1 MSLTR
6 IPAGYVP
13 LTDAA
18 PLITA
23 QEMGFAAEERLTLD
37 LHRAPS
43 WSSLRDMLA
52 YGQVDAAQMLSP
64 VPVAAALGLGGASA
78 QFSVL
83 SVLSVNGT
91 VIGVSSKLAS
101 KMAAEGYGFS
111 FDDAVSAGRAL
122 AAASGGELR
131 IGVPFPF
138 SMHAE
143 LLAYWLEGLGL
154 EPSQDICIRTVP
166 PPMMADAL
174 RLGGIDAFCVGEPWG
189 SIAVE
194 QGAGAL
200 LLPGRAIWSFAP
212 EKVLAVRSA
221 WPDTEPS
228 LSSRLIRALW
238 RAGRWLADP
247 SSRSLAA
254 EILSSRQYLDLPA
267 EIIERGLLGKFTV
280 TAQGLQ
286 REAPGFAGF
295 HDGAAGFPWRSQA
308 QWIALQ
314 LAKRNG
320 LDPQAALEKAA
331 PVFRSDLYRTALSG
345 TGAELP
351 AASSK
356 LEGALD
362 AGTLAAGE
370 SDAATLLPNQF
381 FDGRV
386 FDPLTA
392 RW

>member
-1 MSLTR
+1 MSLAR

-18 PLITA
+18 PLIAA

-52 YGQVDAAQMLSP
+52 FGQVDAAQMLAP

-91 VIGVSSKLAS
+91 VIGVSSRLAS
-101 KMAAEGYGFS
+101 KMAAAGYSFS
-111 FDDAVSAGRAL
+111 FGDAVAAGRAL

-143 LLAYWLEGLGL
+143 LLAYWLDGLGL
-154 EPSQDICIRTVP
+154 DPSQDIGIRTVP
-166 PPMMADAL
+166 PPLMADAI
-174 RLGGIDAFCVGEPWG
+174 RRGGIDAFCVGEPWG

-212 EKVLAVRSA
+212 EKVLAVRSNWA
-221 WPDTEPS
+221 ETEPS
-228 LSSRLIRALW
+228 LSGRLIRALW

-254 EILSSRQYLDLPA
+254 EILSSREYLDLPA

-286 REAPGFAGF
+286 REAPGFVGF

-320 LDPQAALEKAA
+320 LDPQAALEKAEH
-331 PVFRSDLYRTALSG
+331 VFRSDLYRKALSG

-351 AASSK
+351 GASSK

-370 SDAATLLPNQF
+370 SEPVALLPNRF

-386 FDPLTA
+386 FDPLA
-392 RW
+392 AG

>member
-18 PLITA
+18 PLIAA

-91 VIGVSSKLAS
+91 VIGAGSRLAGRLT
-101 KMAAEGYGFS
+101 AAGHRFS
-111 FDDAVSAGRAL
+111 FDDAVSAGQAL
-122 AAASGGELR
+122 IAASDRPLR

-143 LLAYWLEGLGL
+143 LLTYWLEGLGL
-154 EPSQDICIRTVP
+154 NTAQDIVIRTVP
-166 PPMMADAL
+166 PPLMARAIRSGD
-174 RLGGIDAFCVGEPWG
+174 IDAFCVGEPWG

-194 QGAGAL
+194 QGDGAL

-212 EKVLAVRSA
+212 EKVLAVRSGWA
-221 WPDTEPS
+221 ETEPA
-228 LSSRLIRALW
+228 LSGRLIRALW
-238 RAGRWLADP
+238 RAGRWLTDP
-247 SSRSLAA
+247 SCRGLAA
-254 EILSSRQYLDLPA
+254 EILSSRRYLDLPA
-267 EIIERGLLGKFTV
+267 EIIERGLCGKFTV
-280 TAQGLQ
+280 TPQGLQ
-286 REAPGFAGF
+286 REAPGFVGF
-295 HDGAAGFPWRSQA
+295 HAGAAGYPWRSQA
-308 QWIALQ
+308 QWTALR

-320 LDPQAALEKAA
+320 LDQQAALQKAKH
-331 PVFRSDLYRTALSG
+331 VFRSDLYRTALSG
-345 TGAELP
+345 TGAVLP
-351 AASSK
+351 DASSR
-356 LEGALD
+356 LEGALE

-370 SDAATLLPNQF
+370 SDPVNLLPNRF

-386 FDPLTA
+386 FDPLA
-392 RW
+392 AG

>member
-18 PLITA
+18 PLIVA
-23 QEMGFAAEERLTLD
+23 QEMGFAAEERLTLE

-43 WSSLRDMLA
+43 WSSLRDMLTF
-52 YGQVDAAQMLSP
+52 GQVDAAHMLAP
-64 VPVAAALGLGGASA
+64 LPVAAALGLGGASA

-83 SVLSVNGT
+83 SVLSINGT
-91 VIGVSSKLAS
+91 VIGISNRLASKLAN
-101 KMAAEGYGFS
+101 AGYSFS
-111 FDDAVSAGRAL
+111 FENAVSAGRAL
-122 AAASGGELR
+122 IAASGPKLR

-154 EPSQDICIRTVP
+154 DTLRGIGIRTVP
-166 PPMMADAL
+166 PPLMAKAIQC
-174 RLGGIDAFCVGEPWG
+174 GEIDAFCVGEPWG

-194 QGAGAL
+194 QGEGSL
-200 LLPGRAIWSFAP
+200 LLPGREIWSFAP

-221 WPDTEPS
+221 WADTEHN
-228 LSSRLIRALW
+228 LSGRLIRALW
-238 RAGRWLADP
+238 RAGRWLSAP
-247 SSRSLAA
+247 CSRGLAA

-267 EIIERGLLGKFTV
+267 EIIERALSGRFTV
-280 TAQGLQ
+280 TPQGLQ
-286 REAPGFAGF
+286 REAPGFIGF
-295 HDGAAGFPWRSQA
+295 HQGAAGFPWRSQA

-314 LAKRNG
+314 IAKRNG
-320 LDPQAALEKAA
+320 LDRQTAAEKAG
-331 PVFRSDLYRTALSG
+331 PVFRSDIYRNALSG

-351 AASSK
+351 GASSK
-356 LEGALD
+356 LEGAIE

-370 SDAATLLPNQF
+370 SDAIHLLPNRF

-386 FDPLTA
+386 FDPLA
-392 RW
+392 VG

>member
-1 MSLTR
+1 MSVTR

-18 PLITA
+18 PLIAA
-23 QEMGFAAEERLTLD
+23 QEMGFAAEEKLALD

-43 WSSLRDMLA
+43 WSLLRDMLA
-52 YGQVDAAQMLSP
+52 FGQVDAAQMLAP

-78 QFSVL
+78 PLSVL

-91 VIGVSSKLAS
+91 VIGVSGGLAR
-101 KMAAEGYGFS
+101 KMAAAGHRFF
-111 FDDAVSAGRAL
+111 FDDAVAAGRAL
-122 AAASGGELR
+122 IAAGGPELR

-143 LLAYWLEGLGL
+143 LLTYWLTGLGAGT
-154 EPSQDICIRTVP
+154 PPDIGIRTVP
-166 PPMMADAL
+166 PPLMAEAI
-174 RLGGIDAFCVGEPWG
+174 RSGEIDAFCVGEPWG
-189 SIAVE
+189 SMAVE

-221 WPDTEPS
+221 WADREPG
-228 LSSRLIRALW
+228 LSGRLIRALW

-247 SSRSLAA
+247 ASRGLAA
-254 EILSSRQYLDLPA
+254 EILSARRYLDLPA
-267 EIIERGLLGKFTV
+267 EIIERALSGKFTV
-280 TAQGLQ
+280 TPQGLQ
-286 REAPGFAGF
+286 REAPGFIGF

-314 LAKRNG
+314 LARRNG
-320 LDPQAALEKAA
+320 LDRRAALETAGS
-331 PVFRSDLYRTALSG
+331 VFRSDLYRAALRD

-351 AASSK
+351 DGSSK
-356 LEGALD
+356 PEGAVG
-362 AGTLAAGE
+362 APLAAGGE
-370 SDAATLLPNQF
+370 SEPAGLLQNRF

-386 FDPLTA
+386 FDPLA
-392 RW
+392 AD